1 MKLKTSFT
9 VGHLMCERSEENI
22 KFMQDFNNT
31 LSKLIQSD
39 EYKALIYHFAAD
51 LPAEQFN
58 KIYQHA
64 LLDEE

>member
-1 MKLKTSFT
+1 
-9 VGHLMCERSEENI
+9 MCERSEENI

-58 KIYQHA
+58 KIYQQA